1 MSIASAKKIYEI
13 FGYHDIIFT
22 CRVFTNDYLKKWSL
36 QKLLPPL
43 DNLTQKVYN
52 IPIAE
57 TSAKNISQ
65 SVRVRAHYPG

>member
-1 MSIASAKKIYEI
+1 MTILRTSAKWSPIRNSLITEKVVIAKIA
-13 FGYHDIIFT
+13 T
-22 CRVFTNDYLKKWSL
+22 TTK
-36 QKLLPPL
+36 PL

-65 SVRVRAHYPG
+65 SVRVRPHYPG

>member
-1 MSIASAKKIYEI
+1 MTSRKCSP
-13 FGYHDIIFT
+13 H
-22 CRVFTNDYLKKWSL
+22 
-36 QKLLPPL
+36 L
-43 DNLTQKVYN
+43 DNLTRKVYN